1 MQEAS
6 KAQKMNEIVQL
17 TSGLW
22 SFEISRL
29 SSAAT
34 SKQIPFWSSNS
45 FWVASSKAR
54 ENSIDQNFEVSCTR
68 SFIFCAL
75 DIIRFIFLNIT
86 SWRLTANYV
95 ECLLTFCVNEVML
108 QLLQRSKLT
117 YFVIT
122 KGKSFRKDYYF
133 VAGISSSSLFLAS
146 APPLSR

>member
-1 MQEAS
+1 
-6 KAQKMNEIVQL
+6 MNEIVQL

-54 ENSIDQNFEVSCTR
+54 ENSIDQNFEVSCNR

-75 DIIRFIFLNIT
+75 DTLENFRICQETPHF
-86 SWRLTANYV
+86 
-95 ECLLTFCVNEVML
+95 
-108 QLLQRSKLT
+108 QL
-117 YFVIT
+117 
-122 KGKSFRKDYYF
+122 
-133 VAGISSSSLFLAS
+133 ISS
-146 APPLSR
+146 PLEVKNDER